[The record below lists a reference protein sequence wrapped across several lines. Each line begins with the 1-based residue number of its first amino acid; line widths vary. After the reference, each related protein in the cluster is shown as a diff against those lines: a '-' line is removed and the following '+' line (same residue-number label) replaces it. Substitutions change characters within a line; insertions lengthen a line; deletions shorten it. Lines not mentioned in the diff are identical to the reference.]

1 MKKGRMSVSAFLA
14 QYEHEVEIVIKLLF
28 SFIVGGIIGFER
40 EKLKKPVGFRTYVLV
55 CLGSTV
61 VTIVGLETVNYTIN
75 LVMENPDVLKDAL
88 GVDTVRLT
96 AQVVSGIG
104 FIGAGAIINHK
115 SNVTGLTS
123 AASIWVA
130 SMIGIAI
137 GYGYYFVATV
147 ATLLVLLALVLSTF
161 KHYYD
166 HSQED
171 EWD

>member
-1 MKKGRMSVSAFLA
+1 MRVSSFIA
-14 QYEHEVEIVIKLLF
+14 QYEHEIEIVIKLLF
-28 SFIVGGIIGFER
+28 SFIVGGIIGYER

-61 VTIVGLETVNYTIN
+61 ITIVGLETVFYTIELIN
-75 LVMENPDVLKDAL
+75 NNPDMADVLKDVVK
-88 GVDTVRLT
+88 VDTVRLT

-123 AASIWVA
+123 AASIWTA

-137 GYGYYFVATV
+137 GYGYYFR
-147 ATLLVLLALVLSTF
+147 LLWQPYSYCWHLS
-161 KHYYD
+161 
-166 HSQED
+166 
-171 EWD
+171 

>member
-1 MKKGRMSVSAFLA
+1 KGRMRVSGFLA
-14 QYEHEVEIVIKLLF
+14 QYEHELEIVIKLLF

-61 VTIVGLETVNYTIN
+61 VTIVGLETVDYTIKIA
-75 LVMENPDVLKDAL
+75 MQNPDLLKDVIK
-88 GVDTVRLT
+88 VDTVRLT

-123 AASIWVA
+123 AASIWTA

-137 GYGYYFVATV
+137 GYGYYFLASV
-147 ATLLVLLALVLSTF
+147 ATLLVLLALLLSTF
-161 KHYYD
+161 KHYYEQ
-166 HSQED
+166 SQE
-171 EWD
+171 EEL